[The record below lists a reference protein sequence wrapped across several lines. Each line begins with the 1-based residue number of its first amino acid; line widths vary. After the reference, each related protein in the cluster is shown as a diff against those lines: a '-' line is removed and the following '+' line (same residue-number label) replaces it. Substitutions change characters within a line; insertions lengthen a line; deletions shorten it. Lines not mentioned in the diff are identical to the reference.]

1 MFKITRLPS
10 NLCPTTC
17 PSLTC
22 ELEIHKHVSYMKH
35 NDDEI
40 KILKWTLRLSIWSV
54 LRYKLSFLETEC
66 GLSPSTYCQ
75 L

>member
-1 MFKITRLPS
+1 MFKITHLHS
-10 NLCPTTC
+10 DLCPTTC

-22 ELEIHKHVSYMKH
+22 ELKIYKHVSYMKH

-40 KILKWTLRLSIWSV
+40 KILKWTLLLSVWSA
-54 LRYKLSFLETEC
+54 LSYGLSFLETEC
-66 GLSPSTYCQ
+66 GLSPCSYCQ